1 MWVVVY
7 GIVAGLAA
15 VVFLFFGGTKLVRP
29 REVMAR
35 AYMGWAAHVS
45 DATFKLIGSVE
56 VLGALG
62 LVLPLLAGIAPW
74 LSPTAAACLSVLMV
88 GATVVHVRGGESP
101 AAPLVTLLLTA
112 STAVVGYSML
122 LS

>member
-7 GIVAGLAA
+7 GIVAGLLA
-15 VVFLFFGGTKLVRP
+15 VAFLFFGGSKLVRP
-29 REVMAR
+29 REVLAA

-45 DATFKLIGSVE
+45 DATFRLIGSVE

-62 LVLPLLAGIAPW
+62 LVLPLITGIAPW
-74 LSPTAAACLSVLMV
+74 LSPTAAACLSVFMV
-88 GATVVHVRGGESP
+88 GAAVVQIRRGESP
-101 AAPLVTLLLTA
+101 VAPLVMMVLTA
-112 STAVVGYSML
+112 FTAVVGYSML